1 MRKLAGVRSFFV
13 FRFSFSP
20 DPLSLKTK
28 ADQKFRGPQPI
39 GTRVGIDG
47 VIARNHIRATVQEV
61 RPVQTDGHVRERKT
75 QT

>member
-1 MRKLAGVRSFFV
+1 MRKLARVRPFFV
-13 FRFSFSP
+13 FRFPFFP

-39 GTRVGIDG
+39 GARVGIDS

-61 RPVQTDGHVRERKT
+61 RPV
-75 QT
+75 